1 MLSYSSQSKLSTRCR
16 HWIFA
21 KNGLVCFCT
30 VTPQIW
36 NRITSLS
43 PYATRPPLGNQPIVF
58 LADQRRVHIVL
69 TPSALRPS
77 LSPVN
82 HTVAP
87 LSTASPRPLPARHY
101 LRTRELLNES
111 RRLNDLYKIFV
122 YTNTMLKET
131 KRRYWGGI
139 FAIVD
144 TV

>member
-1 MLSYSSQSKLSTRCR
+1 MA
-16 HWIFA
+16 A
-21 KNGLVCFCT
+21 KINYGKK
-30 VTPQIW
+30 IA
-36 NRITSLS
+36 SLS
-43 PYATRPPLGNQPIVF
+43 PYVYSHRRHSSAAGEPTNRLLDRSKAGKHRPHGLHQPRLSRPRLRDTPVYF
-58 LADQRRVHIVL
+58 V
-69 TPSALRPS
+69 TPSAHRPS

-87 LSTASPRPLPARHY
+87 LSTPSQQPLPVRHY
-101 LRTRELLNES
+101 LRTRALLNES